1 MSEFIVTVAALLTVV
16 LVMLFASVWT
26 TITMRRDLDQR
37 FDRLR
42 SGLEADATYILRTL
56 LRKTPAKG
64 GSSKPRHSHLRRI
77 K

>member
-1 MSEFIVTVAALLTVV
+1 MSQFIVLVAALLTVV
-16 LVMLFASVWT
+16 LVMLFASVWNA
-26 TITMRRDLDQR
+26 ITLRRDLDQR

-42 SGLEADATYILRTL
+42 SGLEADATHILQTL
-56 LRKTPAKG
+56 LRKRAAKG

>member
-1 MSEFIVTVAALLTVV
+1 MTQVIVIITALLTVV

-26 TITMRRDLDQR
+26 AVTMRRDLDRR

-42 SGLEADATYILRTL
+42 SGLEDDATHILRTL
-56 LRKTPAKG
+56 LRKRPTKG
-64 GSSKPRHSHLRRI
+64 ASSKPRQTHLRRI